1 MIQFTDDELRRIQQS
16 VEFAYDANET
26 LMIAKKIDAYLTVK
40 TQPHYFVRAIQW
52 LALLEFHNQM
62 DDLPQL
68 RLNEGLIFYEV
79 SSDDRSLWRGLGK
92 LCDDWVV
99 QQDYIDHLRNEGLS
113 EFADKV
119 ERAALIKNE

>member
-16 VEFAYDANET
+16 VEFAYDVNET
-26 LMIAKKIDAYLTVK
+26 LMIAKKIDAYLTAK
-40 TQPHYFVRAIQW
+40 TQNHYFVRAIQW
-52 LALLEFHNQM
+52 LALAEFNNQM

-68 RLNEGLIFYEV
+68 MLTGGTNFYEV
-79 SSDDRSLWRGLGK
+79 NPDDQSLWSGLGN
-92 LCDDWVV
+92 LGDGWVV

-119 ERAALIKNE
+119 ARDALIKNE